1 VFHAIFHGGQNVVV
15 KARTLDLETEAQ
27 GSVHYNDEATG
38 AEVFPGVEEFTSMV
52 ASHLALNMNI
62 TVEGSMLFK
71 LWPAWVVKREDFSE
85 TQNKLLLQSGMKN
98 VWTLALDQEYVLS
111 RLFKHYDVFPELY
124 GSCGGLYMVEEVQP
138 LPTASLLQPLSFPAW
153 VDRVKEVKSW
163 RDRGRVQRWR
173 RS

>member
-1 VFHAIFHGGQNVVV
+1 
-15 KARTLDLETEAQ
+15 
-27 GSVHYNDEATG
+27 
-38 AEVFPGVEEFTSMV
+38 MV

-124 GSCGGLYMVEEVQP
+124 GSCGGLYMVEEVM
-138 LPTASLLQPLSFPAW
+138 ALLKMYKYY
-153 VDRVKEVKSW
+153 RKHNEN
-163 RDRGRVQRWR
+163 VQTFKLFKMFK
-173 RS
+173 

>member
-1 VFHAIFHGGQNVVV
+1 MSTTTTRQQAQRFCFLF
-15 KARTLDLETEAQ
+15 RRSLDFFLT
-27 GSVHYNDEATG
+27 VPLIK
-38 AEVFPGVEEFTSMV
+38 VFPGVEEFTSMV

-124 GSCGGLYMVEEVQP
+124 GSCGGLYMVEEVI
-138 LPTASLLQPLSFPAW
+138 TLL
-153 VDRVKEVKSW
+153 KMCK
-163 RDRGRVQRWR
+163 
-173 RS
+173 

>member
-1 VFHAIFHGGQNVVV
+1 M
-15 KARTLDLETEAQ
+15 ETEAH

-38 AEVFPGVEEFTSMV
+38 AEVFFVSPNFGLFFTVFSKKVFPGVEEFTSMV

-124 GSCGGLYMVEEVQP
+124 GSCGGLYMVEEVM
-138 LPTASLLQPLSFPAW
+138 ALL
-153 VDRVKEVKSW
+153 KMYK
-163 RDRGRVQRWR
+163 
-173 RS
+173 